1 MSIKEIRSLTGL
13 SMRAFAMK
21 YNIPYR
27 TMQNWEEGVSMC
39 PDYVRELLE
48 FKVKEEMLSQDDE
61 ENEMT
66 DFQLKKLLEMVFVI
80 VEKSKD
86 KEEAVEEIK
95 KLLNDKK

>member
-1 MSIKEIRSLTGL
+1 MSIKEIRGLTGL

>member
-66 DFQLKKLLEMVFVI
+66 
-80 VEKSKD
+80 
-86 KEEAVEEIK
+86 KEEMQK
-95 KLLNDKK
+95 YLNQQAREGKNEMEAYRNLMEVLGIEFPIS